1 MKHPDAGC
9 AVPGLAA
16 EIARA
21 DASVRELYQEEM
33 RKGHAILAQRLGDD
47 DAAWAMIAQLV
58 GAIHIARAMPDEAM
72 QRMIVEASKRFLQD
86 AVTRLVAKS

>member
-1 MKHPDAGC
+1 MCMRRLIVGACSKECAGPACISKRC
-9 AVPGLAA
+9 ARGT
-16 EIARA
+16 RSSR
-21 DASVRELYQEEM
+21 SVW
-33 RKGHAILAQRLGDD
+33 GDD

-86 AVTRLVAKS
+86 AGTRLAAKS